1 MNFVNR
7 QMKGEQWNIHE
18 QTFFLVICVVVMFW
32 RNGTLLL
39 DVGPCAPRVLSA
51 AVLGVEPSDG
61 ALMYPCAAHGVR
73 ASPQRKKSAMQQ
85 MVNMQRS
92 ESVSALDILLFGTLL
107 TAFKIHATICFG

>member
-39 DVGPCAPRVLSA
+39 GVGPCAPRVLSA
-51 AVLGVEPSDG
+51 AVLGAASSAG
-61 ALMYPCAAHGVR
+61 ALMYPCAAHGAEACFRECLSHTRLQPV
-73 ASPQRKKSAMQQ
+73 AKKLQY
-85 MVNMQRS
+85 R
-92 ESVSALDILLFGTLL
+92 SALSLPHHRAEWNWQTPGTDLPD
-107 TAFKIHATICFG
+107 H